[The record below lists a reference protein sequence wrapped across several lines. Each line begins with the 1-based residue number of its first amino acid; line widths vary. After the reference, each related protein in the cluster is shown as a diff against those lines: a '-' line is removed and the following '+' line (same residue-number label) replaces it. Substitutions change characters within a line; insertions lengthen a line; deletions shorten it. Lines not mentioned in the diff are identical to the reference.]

1 MSEHNEPFEAPA
13 RLKRLPEPPLGL
25 EWHLSLGYIASGSW
39 ARMTPTNHTV
49 AVYGLFLIAANSD
62 DDPIPVVSPKHQLD
76 QSDLLQMSER

>member
-1 MSEHNEPFEAPA
+1 MSEHNEHFEAPA
-13 RLKRLPEPPLGL
+13 PLKRLPEPALGL

-62 DDPIPVVSPKHQLD
+62 DDPYPCCFP
-76 QSDLLQMSER
+76 QSIR